1 MGYIQGTDR
10 RQNVL
15 FPGSLEEYV
24 DENNPVRVI
33 GAFLGALDFR
43 ELGFVRGEAAET
55 GRPGYDPRLM
65 MGLYIWGQMNRMR
78 GTRRLERECGRNV
91 EVMWLMENLRPDF
104 KTIADFRK
112 NNGEPIR
119 QVVVKFR
126 LWCMSEG
133 LYGREMVGVDGSKFK
148 AANSRE
154 RNFTRKKLANLI
166 ARERAQVEQYLS
178 ELDAVDEEE
187 ADDEAPPSGEELK
200 EKLGRIKE
208 RLREHEELE
217 QEMKAGGAKQISQ
230 TDKDARLMTTAS
242 GSQVGYNVQMVVDH
256 KHKLI
261 AEYDVT
267 NEGNDHGQLAR
278 MGEKAKAALQ
288 TDELVMVADSG
299 YFEGGNIKQCE
310 AAGITPYLPVPRWPT
325 AEKSGLFGANRFSY
339 DEERDLYA
347 CPQGEE
353 LTFRKIEKRKGKH
366 YRIYRTGACHTCP
379 LRMQCTRSKYGRKF
393 RVWADREVV
402 DRLRQRMRERPE
414 LMRERK
420 NLCEHPYGTIK
431 RAMGVSYFLLKGRQK
446 VAIETGLAVLAYN
459 LKRVINI
466 LGVEKMV
473 TALSAGVP

>member
-1 MGYIQGTDR
+1 MGYIQGSDR
-10 RQNVL
+10 RQNLL
-15 FPGSLEEYV
+15 FPVSLEEYV

-33 GAFLGALDFR
+33 AAFLAALDFR

-112 NNGEPIR
+112 DNSGPIR

-126 LWCMSEG
+126 LWCMGEG
-133 LYGREMVGVDGSKFK
+133 LYGRELVGLDGSKFK

-154 RNFTRKKLANLI
+154 RNYTRKKLAGLI
-166 ARERAQVEQYLS
+166 ARERAKVEQYLA
-178 ELDAVDEEE
+178 EMDAVDEEE
-187 ADDEAPPSGEELK
+187 ADDEAAPSGDELK
-200 EKLGRIKE
+200 EKLARIKD

-217 QEMKAGGAKQISQ
+217 QEMKAVGAKQISQ

-261 AEYDVT
+261 AEYEVT
-267 NEGNDHGQLAR
+267 NEGNDHGQLAS
-278 MGEKAKAALQ
+278 MGQKAKAALQ
-288 TDELVMVADSG
+288 TDELVLVADSG
-299 YFEGGNIKQCE
+299 YFEGENIKQCE
-310 AAGITPYLPVPRWPT
+310 AAGITPYLPVPRWQT
-325 AEKSGLFGANRFSY
+325 AEKSGLFGADRFIY
-339 DEERDLYA
+339 DEERDLYT

-353 LTFRKIEKRKGKH
+353 LTFRKIEKREGKQ
-366 YRIYRTGACHTCP
+366 YKIYRTRACAGCP
-379 LRMQCTRSKYGRKF
+379 LRLQCTRSKYGRKL
-393 RVWADREVV
+393 RMWADREVV

-420 NLCEHPYGTIK
+420 KLCEHPYGTIK
-431 RAMGVSYFLLKGRQK
+431 RAMGVSYFLLKGKKK

-466 LGVEKMV
+466 LGVERMI
-473 TALSAGVP
+473 ASLSAGVS